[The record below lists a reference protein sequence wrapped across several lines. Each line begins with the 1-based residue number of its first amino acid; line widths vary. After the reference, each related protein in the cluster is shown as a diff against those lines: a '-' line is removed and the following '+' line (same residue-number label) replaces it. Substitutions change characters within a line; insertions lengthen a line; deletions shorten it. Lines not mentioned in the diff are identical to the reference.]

1 MESCERRASEPPPA
15 NTQNDWTVTMAATM
29 RKSPPLPLANQTP
42 TPAVLLE
49 GVTRAYGGQ
58 PVVSGVDLAVYPGEF
73 MSIVGPSG
81 CGKTTLLRLIAG
93 FEQPDSGHININGRR
108 MEGVPTYLRNT
119 AIVVQNFA
127 LFRNM
132 TVQQNVEFGLDMRG
146 VGREERERRARSML
160 DLVGLSGLEYRQVD
174 QLSGGQRQRVALA
187 RALVVEPD
195 VLLLDEPLGSLDANL
210 RVRMQSELKRLQ
222 RSLGIT
228 FVHVTGNQ
236 SEAIAMADRI
246 AVVGNGRIAQ
256 EGVPRDVY
264 RNPATRFVAQFMG
277 NNNLIPATIAS
288 VDAAAGTASV
298 SSTLGE
304 MTLMTNNVHP
314 GDRGALCIRTDRV
327 QFISSGEPEPEYTV
341 TGTIVG
347 EEFAGSTLTYDVHV
361 GIDAPLRIERHLSMR
376 ELRDRGTSDTVT
388 IGWNR
393 ADMRFVTEDEAR
405 ETTGDAA

>member
-1 MESCERRASEPPPA
+1 
-15 NTQNDWTVTMAATM
+15 MAATM
-29 RKSPPLPLANQTP
+29 RKSPPSPLANQTP
-42 TPAVLLE
+42 TPAVLLD

-58 PVVSGVDLAVYPGEF
+58 LVVSGVDLAVYPGEF
-73 MSIVGPSG
+73 VSIVGPSG

-93 FEQPDSGHININGRR
+93 FEQPDSGHITINGRR

-160 DLVGLSGLEYRQVD
+160 DLVGLSGLENRQVD

-288 VDAAAGTASV
+288 VDAAAGTASL

-304 MTLMTNNVHP
+304 MTLMTDNVHP

-327 QFISSGEPEPEYTV
+327 QFASSGEPEPEYTV
-341 TGTIVG
+341 AGTIVG
-347 EEFAGSTLTYDVHV
+347 EEFAGSTLTYDVQV
-361 GIDAPLRIERHLSMR
+361 GIGAPLRIERHLSMR
-376 ELRDRGTSDTVT
+376 ELRDRGGSDTVT

>member
-1 MESCERRASEPPPA
+1 MRWRERRASEPPPA

-58 PVVSGVDLAVYPGEF
+58 LVVSGVDLAVYPGEF

-108 MEGVPTYLRNT
+108 MEGIPTYLRNT

-174 QLSGGQRQRVALA
+174 QLGGQRQRVALA

-288 VDAAAGTASV
+288 IDAAAGTASV

-304 MTLMTNNVHP
+304 MTLMTNNMHP
-314 GDRGALCIRTDRV
+314 GDRGALCIARTGSSSSPPASQNPSTWSQAPSWAKSLPDR
-327 QFISSGEPEPEYTV
+327 
-341 TGTIVG
+341 
-347 EEFAGSTLTYDVHV
+347 H
-361 GIDAPLRIERHLSMR
+361 
-376 ELRDRGTSDTVT
+376 
-388 IGWNR
+388 
-393 ADMRFVTEDEAR
+393 
-405 ETTGDAA
+405 